1 MNCALRELLCAISA
15 APAVETQKLAPF
27 LFVKRP
33 SLNLALLFASSLL
46 RCMLLWTS
54 CKLAMLLP
62 LLPDPLPLPQLLLLP
77 APIAAYSADI
87 SLHSSSLGLMPSIA
101 VSSGVGRT

>member
-1 MNCALRELLCAISA
+1 LLCAISA

-33 SLNLALLFASSLL
+33 SLKRALLLAISLL
-46 RCMLLWTS
+46 CCILFCTS
-54 CKLAMLLP
+54 CKLALLL
-62 LLPDPLPLPQLLLLP
+62 LLPDPQFVLLL
-77 APIAAYSADI
+77 APIAAYSADM